1 MLFWLYDFV
10 QILLVCGTIFK
21 EFMERLPMS
30 ALAAVAGK
38 SLHILF
44 YKYLDHVRM
53 KIEQNR
59 MVRTIQIFELFD
71 QKWLNI
77 FLQSDDALLEDVSVT
92 ETIVWCKT
100 N

>member
-1 MLFWLYDFV
+1 
-10 QILLVCGTIFK
+10 
-21 EFMERLPMS
+21 MERLPMS

-44 YKYLDHVRM
+44 YKVFGPRADENWAQSYGPDYTNFRALWPKRVN
-53 KIEQNR
+53 Q
-59 MVRTIQIFELFD
+59 
-71 QKWLNI
+71 
-77 FLQSDDALLEDVSVT
+77 FLQSVEALLEDVSVT